1 MGNVNHSNV
10 TLRIDVFIFVV
21 FCSLIFVVFDYE
33 FVLTY
38 LVGGLDLPYPGGS
51 QASTV
56 KSPDAASPDAGS
68 T

>member
-10 TLRIDVFIFVV
+10 TLRIDVFIFVL

-38 LVGGLDLPYPGGS
+38 LVGGLDLP
-51 QASTV
+51 
-56 KSPDAASPDAGS
+56 
-68 T
+68 